1 QGDKMPEQL
10 RTEVAEK
17 SSAVKRALD
26 ANDTEAMKSTVQ
38 ELQQAMMAVGQAVY
52 GGEAGGPGPQEPG
65 TNGEG
70 GSGSPSGTVEG
81 EYREV

>member
-1 QGDKMPEQL
+1 MPEQV
-10 RTEVAEK
+10 RVQVAEK

-26 ANDTEAMKSTVQ
+26 ANDLEGMKTALE

-52 GGEAGGPGPQEPG
+52 GGGESTPPGEPGQNGQGGPAGPG
-65 TNGEG
+65 
-70 GSGSPSGTVEG
+70 GSPSGTVEG